1 MPEHQRT
8 PDDDEL
14 VPDLCVMI
22 MLVGHAFWFWT
33 VGTLRRSK
41 RKDQGFQRHERAAGN
56 LQSRMIDVQG
66 PSRGVQAGH
75 TSVNFGTNVSRSIH
89 FEVTNRSPVC
99 PGKFPNFHC
108 VVPVMVLADKYHN
121 LTVILNFHDQ
131 GTLSCVKKGKSR
143 SKAFITHRPLTALAL
158 ALLLVLR
165 PEASYLSFEEGV
177 EASSPAKQQAR
188 ILSFQI

>member
-33 VGTLRRSK
+33 VGHSVEAR
-41 RKDQGFQRHERAAGN
+41 ERIRD
-56 LQSRMIDVQG
+56 SRDMNEQLVDVQG

-89 FEVTNRSPVC
+89 FEVTSKFIKRKTINNMISLVNLLFLLERLSDRSPVC

-143 SKAFITHRPLTALAL
+143 SKAFITHKPVKFLSVSSKYLAVFVGL
-158 ALLLVLR
+158 
-165 PEASYLSFEEGV
+165 
-177 EASSPAKQQAR
+177 
-188 ILSFQI
+188 